1 MAWNEVSPFF
11 ILAQFIL
18 AQFILAQF
26 ILAQFILAQR
36 LYNIELN
43 PIFLV
48 LDVF

>member
-43 PIFLV
+43 TIFLV